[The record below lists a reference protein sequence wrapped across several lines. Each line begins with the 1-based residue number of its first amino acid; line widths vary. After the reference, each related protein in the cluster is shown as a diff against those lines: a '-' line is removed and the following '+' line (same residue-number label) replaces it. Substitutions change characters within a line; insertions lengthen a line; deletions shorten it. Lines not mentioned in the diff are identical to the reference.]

1 MAFYNN
7 PYQPNYQQGFPAT
20 YQPVQQMP
28 MQQAQPQIQ
37 NGGFISVRSEQKAM
51 NYPVAPGNSVTFKDE
66 GQPYVYVKT
75 MGFNQ
80 MEPPAFKK
88 YRLVEEEN
96 LNTMQN
102 VAEKQPAQWAK
113 QKDLDELKSQFAL
126 LRSAFDVFTDK
137 EEQHE

>member
-1 MAFYNN
+1 MAYN
-7 PYQPNYQQGFPAT
+7 PNYGIGTAGYNPWWFQQTAP
-20 YQPVQQMP
+20 QN
-28 MQQAQPQIQ
+28 QIQ
-37 NGGFISVRSEQKAM
+37 NGGFVSVRSEQEAF
-51 NYPVAPGNSVTFKDE
+51 NYPVAPGNSITFKDE

-96 LNTMQN
+96 LNAAPN
-102 VAEKQPAQWAK
+102 VAEKQPAQWAS
-113 QKDLDELKSQFAL
+113 QKDLEELKSQVAL

-137 EEQHE
+137 EESNE